1 MFSTPPLGSES
12 YVKYEPALE
21 AEKWLQAG
29 NARMAE
35 GQSYPHHHQSFL
47 QQAYNHHH
55 QAYSTQSYQQQPTTS
70 SAPMHLESTNWN
82 APTTAGGAP
91 HPIHVNYIMNSNV
104 IHNYHVNSAAAAAT
118 AVAPAMQ
125 VQPHQPTPV
134 SFYPQVISYCNL

>member
-1 MFSTPPLGSES
+1 MFSPPGSES
-12 YVKYEPALE
+12 YVKYEPME

-47 QQAYNHHH
+47 QQAYNHH

-70 SAPMHLESTNWN
+70 SASMHPESTNWN
-82 APTTAGGAP
+82 APPAP

-104 IHNYHVNSAAAAAT
+104 IHNYHVNSAAASAG
-118 AVAPAMQ
+118 PAMQ
-125 VQPHQPTPV
+125 VQPQHTV
-134 SFYPQVISYCNL
+134 SSFLENVIIAKQEKT